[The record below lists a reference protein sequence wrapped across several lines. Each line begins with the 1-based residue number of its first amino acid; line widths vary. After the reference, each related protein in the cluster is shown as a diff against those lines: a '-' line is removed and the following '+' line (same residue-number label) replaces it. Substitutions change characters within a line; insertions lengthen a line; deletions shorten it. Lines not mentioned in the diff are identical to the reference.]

1 SGKAGMADLLVRYR
15 ELVKANPSL
24 ASELETVLRWISY
37 FSAGRFGK
45 SAVVAEL
52 LYSASSL
59 LTLANDLIL
68 RHAAN
73 VPVHLVNP
81 SISKLQSCLAVVEY
95 LEVFMELAALHLRG
109 DTARWVA
116 VGLVQIIK
124 YCSFVCASGRSNRTV
139 LSTLSGLQC
148 SPAVAPLDRRR
159 QLQPAQGTS
168 GGPSTPAAEPSYSLR
183 HSGRIVRTLAGAP
196 PASRRQ
202 WKPPGAQT
210 EVLERT
216 SPTPL
221 QGPELAAELA
231 HVLRPVAHLS
241 ALGIFGRAS
250 WGPWALAAALD
261 LASLQVLARARPS
274 LQPRERVELSRRF
287 LHLVLYL
294 VRSPFYKRVTERPLL
309 SLLRGAGESVPFLG
323 LVTRPLAEYL
333 PEWQDTY
340 CHNWSS

>member
-1 SGKAGMADLLVRYR
+1 MADLLVRYR

-73 VPVHLVNP
+73 VPVHLDRTVE
-81 SISKLQSCLAVVEY
+81 KLQSCLAIVEY

-109 DTARWVA
+109 DTARWVVVA
-116 VGLVQIIK
+116 LVQIIK
-124 YCSFVCASGRSNRTV
+124 AGLRLV
-139 LSTLSGLQC
+139 LLLRHGQGLQC

-159 QLQPAQGTS
+159 QLQPDQSAT
-168 GGPSTPAAEPSYSLR
+168 GGPSTPAVEPSYALR

-202 WKPPGAQT
+202 WKPPGAPT
-210 EVLERT
+210 EVPERK

-231 HVLRPVAHLS
+231 HVLRPVAHLT

-250 WGPWALAAALD
+250 WAPWALAAALD
-261 LASLQVLARARPS
+261 LASLQVLAKARPS

-294 VRSPFYKRVTERPLL
+294 MRSPFYKRVTERPLL
-309 SLLRGAGESVPFLG
+309 RLLQGAGESVPFLG

-340 CHNWSS
+340 CHTWSS

>member
-1 SGKAGMADLLVRYR
+1 
-15 ELVKANPSL
+15 
-24 ASELETVLRWISY
+24 
-37 FSAGRFGK
+37 RFGK

-73 VPVHLVNP
+73 VPVHLDRAVE
-81 SISKLQSCLAVVEY
+81 KLQSCLAVVEY

-124 YCSFVCASGRSNRTV
+124 AGLRLV
-139 LSTLSGLQC
+139 LLLRHGQGLQC

-159 QLQPAQGTS
+159 QLQPARGTS

-287 LHLVLYL
+287 LHLALYL

>member
-1 SGKAGMADLLVRYR
+1 MADLLVRYR

-73 VPVHLVNP
+73 VPVHLDRAVE
-81 SISKLQSCLAVVEY
+81 KLQSCLAVVEY

-124 YCSFVCASGRSNRTV
+124 AGLRLV
-139 LSTLSGLQC
+139 LLLRHGQGLQC